1 MRESSLLPGGFETLE
16 PFAEF
21 WAADTAA
28 KRAHCRDISNE
39 SSRQDFYDA
48 AVRLI
53 PLALEYLDTRPLAE
67 LGDSEQR
74 LMRLVLSFGHVA
86 MAVELQGSEEA
97 EHAQWRPFMQI
108 TTTPADR

>member
-1 MRESSLLPGGFETLE
+1 MNQSSRLPAGFEALE

-39 SSRQDFYDA
+39 ASRQAFYDA
-48 AVRLI
+48 AVTLV
-53 PLALEYLDTRPLAE
+53 PLALEQLDRKPLAE
-67 LGDSEQR
+67 LSDSEQR

-86 MAVELQGSEEA
+86 MAVELQGNEEA
-97 EHAQWRPFMQI
+97 EHARWRPFMQI

>member
-1 MRESSLLPGGFETLE
+1 MRQSSLLPGGFETLE

-53 PLALEYLDTRPLAE
+53 PLALEYLVSKYAE
-67 LGDSEQR
+67 R
-74 LMRLVLSFGHVA
+74 LC
-86 MAVELQGSEEA
+86 LQCLTTLEA
-97 EHAQWRPFMQI
+97 
-108 TTTPADR
+108 